1 MIEMINKL
9 VQIVVMSAYVIMVLI
24 KKLSYI
30 HYMGGGGA
38 KTFQRGLFTPSG
50 KDTNS
55 KRSYLLERH
64 AASFHPADSAL

>member
-30 HYMGGGGA
+30 HYMGGA

-50 KDTNS
+50 KDINS

>member
-30 HYMGGGGA
+30 HYMGGGQRLSKGA
-38 KTFQRGLFTPSG
+38 SLLLRVKTLTRRGVI
-50 KDTNS
+50 
-55 KRSYLLERH
+55 Y
-64 AASFHPADSAL
+64 

>member
-30 HYMGGGGA
+30 HYMGGGGQRLSKGA
-38 KTFQRGLFTPSG
+38 SLLLRVKTLTRRGVI
-50 KDTNS
+50 
-55 KRSYLLERH
+55 Y
-64 AASFHPADSAL
+64 

>member
-30 HYMGGGGA
+30 QGGA

-55 KRSYLLERH
+55 KRSYLLETH

>member
-9 VQIVVMSAYVIMVLI
+9 VQIVVMSACVIMVLI

-30 HYMGGGGA
+30 HYMGGGA